1 MGHYPSMPL
10 VPRSSRR
17 NWNLLAAPVAIA
29 ALVGATV
36 VVNDDETANPDP
48 APAMVVDFEIE
59 QTLTELQGPNAGR
72 ALSGLS
78 RSEVV
83 VGAGENVVVGGDSTC
98 LDDGPALVSDVTATM
113 ISDDLMAVEAV
124 MKLSV
129 DCEPDAHADDADLAD
144 SITTLRISEM
154 IDLTD
159 GGAPDLTF
167 EVNDGID
174 RGTVTLTVA
183 DSFPASEQV

>member
-10 VPRSSRR
+10 APRSSSRS
-17 NWNLLAAPVAIA
+17 WSLLAVPVAIA
-29 ALVGATV
+29 ALVGATALLI
-36 VVNDDETANPDP
+36 DDEPVDADP
-48 APAMVVDFEIE
+48 TPAMVVDFEIE

-83 VGAGENVVVGGDSTC
+83 VGAGENVVVGSESTC

-113 ISDDLMAVEAV
+113 IDDDLMAVEAI

-129 DCEPDAHADDADLAD
+129 DCEPDAHADETDLAD
-144 SITTLRISEM
+144 GVTTLRISEM
-154 IDLTD
+154 VDLSD
-159 GGAPDLTF
+159 GDAPDLTF